1 KKLTQLGFGNFPSNP
16 SKVYGEVT
24 ARVVKEFQEYYSLP
38 VTGIADELTLSK
50 IEEILN
56 PPYKE
61 GHRGLHIVQ
70 LKQDLTALGFGN
82 FPSNPSLVYGSVTA
96 GVVKE
101 FQGTYGLNT
110 TGIADEKTLAK
121 IKEILSSEYK
131 PGESG
136 EHVRELKKKL
146 TQLGFGNFPSNPS
159 KVYGE
164 VTARVVKEF
173 QEYYSLPVTG
183 IADELTLSKIEEI
196 LNPPYKEGHRGLHI
210 VQLKQD
216 LTALGFGNF
225 PRNPS
230 LVYGTVTADVVKE
243 FQEFYNLESDGVT
256 DKVTLDL
263 INNILNNP
271 YKDGASGSHVVQL
284 KKHLTRLGFGSFP
297 ENPSQKYGEVTT
309 RVVKE
314 FQSYYG
320 LNNKSG
326 NATAETIRKINELL
340 NSPYQNGKAGP
351 HIVQLKKDLKE
362 LGYGNFPSNPSDVY
376 GDVTERVVREFQ
388 EANGLVV
395 NGIADSVTLKK
406 I

>member
-1 KKLTQLGFGNFPSNP
+1 VKEFQGTYGLNTTGIADEKTLAKIKEILSSEYKPGTSGEHVRELKKKLTQLGFGNFPSNP

-164 VTARVVKEF
+164 VMARVVKEF

-225 PRNPS
+225 PSNPS
-230 LVYGTVTADVVKE
+230 LVYGSVTAGVVKE
-243 FQEFYNLESDGVT
+243 GQGT
-256 DKVTLDL
+256 
-263 INNILNNP
+263 
-271 YKDGASGSHVVQL
+271 
-284 KKHLTRLGFGSFP
+284 
-297 ENPSQKYGEVTT
+297 
-309 RVVKE
+309 
-314 FQSYYG
+314 YG
-320 LNNKSG
+320 LNTTGIADEETLAKIKEILSSEYKTGESG
-326 NATAETIRKINELL
+326 EHVRE
-340 NSPYQNGKAGP
+340 
-351 HIVQLKKDLKE
+351 LKKKLTQ
-362 LGYGNFPSNPSDVY
+362 LGVGKFPSNPSKVD
-376 GDVTERVVREFQ
+376 GEVTARVVKDFQ
-388 EANGLVV
+388 
-395 NGIADSVTLKK
+395 
-406 I
+406 